1 MKKNESHIS
10 SFKKFINL
18 LKLDKKDIFQI
29 YFYAILAG
37 ALNLSLPLGI
47 QAIISLIGG
56 AQVSTSL
63 VIMIILITI
72 AASLSGIFQMIQ
84 LYISE
89 NIQQRIFARISF
101 QFADRLP
108 KIKMEK
114 LGKKYL
120 PELMNRFF
128 DTITLQKGLSK
139 LLLDFSAAV
148 LQTVFGVIL
157 LSLYHPFF
165 IILGFSIVVVVYI
178 IIRYTA
184 NKGMRTSLKESD
196 YKYEMAF
203 WLEETA
209 KNATTFKLAGIT
221 DFIIEKTDE
230 IASKYVNARKKHFR
244 ILLSQYSTLVIFKT
258 FIISG
263 LLILGS
269 ILVIQQRMN
278 IGQFVAAEIVIVL
291 IIGSVEK
298 LMLSIETIYDVLT
311 SVEKLDKINH
321 LELEQDEG
329 EDFDSFIKQEA
340 EGMEVS
346 AHHLNFKFS
355 DSKKLVIK
363 DVNFTINKNERIC
376 VAGFNNSG
384 KSTLLQLISGLYTE
398 FDGTIAYNKIPIGNL
413 KLETLRSHIGDS
425 LSQET
430 LFGGTLFDNISM
442 GRARADIDNVTWAI
456 EQVGLTEF
464 VENLPKGYNT
474 ILDPQGRTLPLS
486 IVRKIVLAR
495 SIADKPRLL
504 VLEDTFFHLEKE
516 RMEKIKKLLFTD
528 ERPWTLVIASND
540 IEIANACDKVLII
553 KDGEILKYDRF
564 RNLAEEP
571 WFHKVF
577 V

>member
-1 MKKNESHIS
+1 MKKNELHIS
-10 SFKKFINL
+10 SFKKFIDI
-18 LKLDKKDIFQI
+18 LKLDRKDIFQI

-37 ALNLSLPLGI
+37 ILNLSLPLGI

-63 VIMIILITI
+63 IIMIIVITI

-89 NIQQRIFARISF
+89 KIQQRIFARISF

-148 LQTVFGVIL
+148 LQTLFGVIL
-157 LSLYHPFF
+157 LSLYHPYF
-165 IILGFSIVVVVYI
+165 IILGFSIVVVVYV

-184 NKGMRTSLKESD
+184 NKGMQTSLKESD
-196 YKYEMAF
+196 HKYEMAF

-230 IASKYVNARKKHFR
+230 IATKYVNARKKHFN

-258 FIISG
+258 FIIAG
-263 LLILGS
+263 LLILGT

-321 LELEQDEG
+321 LEVEQEKG
-329 EDFDSFIKQEA
+329 ENFDSFIKEEA

-363 DVNFTINKNERIC
+363 DINFTIQKNERIC

-398 FDGTIAYNKIPIGNL
+398 FDGTITYNKIPIGNL

-442 GRARADIDNVTWAI
+442 GRARADIENVTWAI

-474 ILDPQGRTLPLS
+474 LLDPQGRTLPLS

-564 RNLAEEP
+564 RSLAEEP

-577 V
+577 I